1 MSASPVSVQICVIC
15 ARRSWLPGI
24 GGAAMSHASAI
35 VRALADGLISIFAG
49 GL

>member
-1 MSASPVSVQICVIC
+1 MAV
-15 ARRSWLPGI
+15 RI
-24 GGAAMSHASAI
+24 GGAAMSHANAI